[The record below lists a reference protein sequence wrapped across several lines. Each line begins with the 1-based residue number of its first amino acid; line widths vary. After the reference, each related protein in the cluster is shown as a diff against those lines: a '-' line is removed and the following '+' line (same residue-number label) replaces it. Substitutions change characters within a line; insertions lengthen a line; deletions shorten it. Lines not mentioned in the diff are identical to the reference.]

1 MRLTYREALLR
12 PEWGR
17 LYPGL
22 RAAVWLPAD
31 DVAAYVRGHLDVLE
45 GEGVREDRVL
55 SDVHFEFRGEGS
67 RRLSRVLARPAD
79 SAAPALQASDPK
91 YASRD
96 NRPKTR
102 HRFVQCDSLSGE
114 RRCRR

>member
-45 GEGVREDRVL
+45 GERAREERVL

-67 RRLSRVLARPAD
+67 SRLSGVLTRAAD
-79 SAAPALQASDPK
+79 SAALTPAS
-91 YASRD
+91 
-96 NRPKTR
+96 
-102 HRFVQCDSLSGE
+102 
-114 RRCRR
+114 

>member
-1 MRLTYREALLR
+1 MRLMYREALLR
-12 PEWGR
+12 PEWRG

-45 GEGVREDRVL
+45 GEPAAREFRVL

-67 RRLSRVLARPAD
+67 RRLSGVLTRAAD
-79 SAAPALQASDPK
+79 SAALTPAS
-91 YASRD
+91 
-96 NRPKTR
+96 
-102 HRFVQCDSLSGE
+102 
-114 RRCRR
+114 